1 MPVDSNSRKRSLS
14 GSFVAATTAIM
25 SYIPLLANQL
35 PQSPRLV
42 SETSPERQADN
53 SVDSGLGSSFE
64 DEIDFTLTSTV
75 SSHTSSSRSSK
86 VPSRLLTYSP
96 PAKRAKLS
104 SSPVNLVYT
113 GTISNIVHLPS
124 DLLNLV
130 LSYST
135 TQAFYST
142 SLACKLFNEANAS
155 KAAMASLNM
164 EFRTAED
171 GAERGILDS
180 AECREKVLARVN
192 RFALQGNIEAQYYLG
207 VVKMYGFEVEEGV
220 EILRKTS
227 RKDHVKSMYAL
238 GIAVRDCRRSESNA
252 LLASAGSHNYYPAL
266 SEILDN
272 SALKQRF
279 KEPNAE
285 QLKEYMMPG
294 SLNRHLKRFFVE
306 DERLKGHVTSH
317 CWNPLCGKWA
327 HKAKRDTG
335 VGVEATATATI
346 ASAVG
351 TATPTTAT
359 ALTST
364 NHSAPST
371 PPSSSSSPP
380 IELPELKVSRMK
392 MCSSCRKAKYCS
404 KTCQVYDW
412 RSGRHKSECVFL

>member
-1 MPVDSNSRKRSLS
+1 M
-14 GSFVAATTAIM
+14 SF
-25 SYIPLLANQL
+25 IPLLANQL

-86 VPSRLLTYSP
+86 VPSRQLTYSP

-155 KAAMASLNM
+155 KVAMASLNM

-180 AECREKVLARVN
+180 AECREKVLSRVN

-220 EILRKTS
+220 EILRK
-227 RKDHVKSMYAL
+227 
-238 GIAVRDCRRSESNA
+238 VRID
-252 LLASAGSHNYYPAL
+252 
-266 SEILDN
+266 I
-272 SALKQRF
+272 
-279 KEPNAE
+279 
-285 QLKEYMMPG
+285 
-294 SLNRHLKRFFVE
+294 
-306 DERLKGHVTSH
+306 
-317 CWNPLCGKWA
+317 
-327 HKAKRDTG
+327 
-335 VGVEATATATI
+335 
-346 ASAVG
+346 
-351 TATPTTAT
+351 
-359 ALTST
+359 
-364 NHSAPST
+364 
-371 PPSSSSSPP
+371 
-380 IELPELKVSRMK
+380 
-392 MCSSCRKAKYCS
+392 
-404 KTCQVYDW
+404 
-412 RSGRHKSECVFL
+412 